1 MCGIA
6 AILAFEEKSL
16 LNKCTLE
23 NMTKEINHRGPD
35 DEGFYLNDWVGF
47 GFKRLSILDISYD
60 GHQPMFDVTKN
71 YVIVFNGEIYNYKT
85 LREELTK
92 KNYKFKSNTDTEVL
106 LNSYIEWGSSCLP
119 KLEGMFAFIIYDKI
133 KEEVMVARDHLG
145 IKPLYYFRKNDYY
158 FFGSEIKSFRNLIKF
173 ELNDK
178 QLYEQFLYA
187 YVSGQ
192 NTIFKNIFRVK
203 PGSFLKLNKKG
214 FVSENHYYNVCDTL
228 MNESSSSLNLEEIKN
243 DINGSIL
250 KHTMSDVGYNVQ
262 LSGGVD
268 SSYITAVLS
277 KEYKQTLNTYSVK
290 IENFRGDESKYQKI
304 VSEKYNTV
312 HHSYSFGSKD
322 LRDSHEKATWH
333 YDIPMVHLGSVLL
346 MLLCEHSKNNS
357 KVILTGEGSD
367 ELFGGYGSFKAFKL
381 YKYRIPYLLQ
391 HHHNLINL
399 IPDISVLKNIKNSL
413 KYFSV
418 GIDQSSYFP
427 YEKFKFLF
435 NGLNKN
441 IEYRESVVRNLD
453 QLVNKVFASF
463 QTSYLNF
470 LFERQDKMSMAMSV
484 EARVP
489 FSNHLLFDK
498 INKLHFKK
506 KIRPVPKAIL
516 KKLAEQYFDKSF
528 IYRRKNGFDLP
539 LGDWLR
545 DGKGLKPWFDLLTDK
560 TFHERGFYNHKNI
573 NSLIDKHLNRDE
585 DNSEYLI
592 NIINFEIWHRIFID
606 QPIPKSDIN
615 FSNLT

>member
-71 YVIVFNGEIYNYKT
+71 YVIVFNGEIYNYKI

-145 IKPLYYFRKNDYY
+145 IKPLYYFRKNHSY

-214 FVSENHYYNVCDTL
+214 FVSENQYYNVCDTL

-250 KHTMSDVGYNVQ
+250 KHTISDVGYNVQ
-262 LSGGVD
+262 LSGGID

-277 KEYKQTLNTYSVK
+277 KEYKQALNTYSVK
-290 IENFRGDESKYQKI
+290 LEKSKYDESKYQKI
-304 VSEKYNTV
+304 VSEKFNTV

-322 LRDSHEKATWH
+322 LRDGYEKATWH
-333 YDIPMVHLGSVLL
+333 YDIPIVHLGSVLL
-346 MLLCEHSKNNS
+346 MLLCEQSRNNS

-367 ELFGGYGSFKAFKL
+367 ELFGGYGSFKTFKL
-381 YKYRIPYLLQ
+381 YKYKILDLFQNYYKLIDLL
-391 HHHNLINL
+391 
-399 IPDISVLKNIKNSL
+399 PDISILKNIKSSL

-427 YEKFKFLF
+427 YAKFKLLF
-435 NGLNKN
+435 NKLNKN

-498 INKLHFKK
+498 INKISFKK
-506 KIRPVPKAIL
+506 KIKPVPKAIL
-516 KKLAEQYFDKSF
+516 KKLAEQYYDKSF
-528 IYRRKNGFDLP
+528 IYRKKNGFNLP

-545 DGKGLKPWFDLLTDK
+545 DKKGLKPWFDLLTDK
-560 TFHERGFYNHKNI
+560 TFRERGFYNHKNI

-585 DNSEYLI
+585 DNSEYLM

-606 QPIPKSDIN
+606 
-615 FSNLT
+615 